1 MSSVPR
7 SRSTDK
13 RFYGVVE
20 GLVTDNADPD
30 REGKVRVN
38 YPWFDSQ
45 TISEWCRILQPYAG
59 SGYGH
64 FFVPEIGDEV
74 VVGFA
79 HGDMRLPIILGGVY
93 NGKDK
98 PPSHRD
104 DATDEKM
111 IRTKAGHQILLNDS
125 KDNHQVKIT
134 TSGGHEVDLNDQK
147 KSVTITTS
155 GGQSITLDDQAS
167 SVTIKTSGGQSITLD
182 PTGGVTISATTVTI
196 DATSIS
202 LGQAAVA
209 GLGSLI
215 KGGAFVELFNTHVH
229 PLDLETMSTLTPT
242 PPIVPAK
249 VLSLISKTA

>member
-1 MSSVPR
+1 MSTVSR
-7 SRSTDK
+7 MRSTDK

-20 GLVTDNADPD
+20 GLVTDNVDPD
-30 REGKVRVN
+30 KEGKVRVKF
-38 YPWFDSQ
+38 PWFDDQ
-45 TISEWCRILQPYAG
+45 MISEWCRVLQPYAG
-59 SGYGH
+59 LGYGM
-64 FFVPEIGDEV
+64 FFVPEVDAEV
-74 VVGFA
+74 VVAFG

-104 DATDEKM
+104 AKTDEKM
-111 IRTKAGHQILLNDS
+111 IRTKGGHIILLNDS
-125 KDNHQVKIT
+125 NNSHQVKIT
-134 TSGGHEVDLNDQK
+134 TN
-147 KSVTITTS
+147 
-155 GGQSITLDDQAS
+155 GGQSITLDDQAR
-167 SVTIKTSGGQSITLD
+167 SVTITTIEGQSITLD

-196 DATSIS
+196 DATSSIS

-242 PPIVPAK
+242 PPIVPAT

>member
-1 MSSVPR
+1 MSTDSR
-7 SRSTDK
+7 TRSTDK

-30 REGKVRVN
+30 GEGKVRVN
-38 YPWFDSQ
+38 YPWFDCQ
-45 TISEWCRILQPYAG
+45 TISEWCRVLQPYAG
-59 SGYGH
+59 PGYGM

-134 TSGGHEVDLNDQK
+134 TSGGHEVDLNDQA
-147 KSVTITTS
+147 SSITIKTS

-182 PTGGVTISATTVTI
+182 PTGGVTVSADTVTVSAETVTI
-196 DATSIS
+196 SGIDFNLHTHNCTAP
-202 LGQAAVA
+202 
-209 GLGSLI
+209 GSPS
-215 KGGAFVELFNTHVH
+215 G
-229 PLDLETMSTLTPT
+229 
-242 PPIVPAK
+242 PPIP
-249 VLSLISKTA
+249 LP

>member
-30 REGKVRVN
+30 GEGKVRVN
-38 YPWFDSQ
+38 YPLVRLPDD
-45 TISEWCRILQPYAG
+45 LGVVPYPPALRRLTATG
-59 SGYGH
+59 I

-104 DATDEKM
+104 DTTDEKM

-125 KDNHQVKIT
+125 NDNHQVKIT

-147 KSVTITTS
+147 KSVTIKTS

-167 SVTIKTSGGQSITLD
+167 SVTISAKQSR
-182 PTGGVTISATTVTI
+182 
-196 DATSIS
+196 
-202 LGQAAVA
+202 
-209 GLGSLI
+209 
-215 KGGAFVELFNTHVH
+215 
-229 PLDLETMSTLTPT
+229 
-242 PPIVPAK
+242 
-249 VLSLISKTA
+249 